1 LADLKGRGAPN
12 LKLEVVLRVDLSTE
26 GTHSFSTLIQNV
38 QHMFLKEKKISLIL
52 AALPVENVTIIVVG
66 CAYVQVSRRVQIDNF
81 GRFTGSAAEGG
92 CCERSWPRVLAL
104 VGGMAAA
111 CMYARFKL
119 MDPVNGDGARSRRS
133 ACPSLGQLVVVRR
146 VRTPGRST

>member
-1 LADLKGRGAPN
+1 MRIRAGFEKGQ
-12 LKLEVVLRVDLSTE
+12 L
-26 GTHSFSTLIQNV
+26 
-38 QHMFLKEKKISLIL
+38 
-52 AALPVENVTIIVVG
+52 
-66 CAYVQVSRRVQIDNF
+66 RVQIDNF